1 MTVFFVFQKKK
12 GLSDKKQTC
21 FVISDDNNLGD
32 GQLACQSDDTFQ
44 KTYTPPTGYSIRDT
58 LDLVRLD
65 SLVDEDI
72 WLLKIDVEGFE
83 PSVFAGA
90 TRLIETRKIHYLFSE
105 VSHGMMKD
113 HGYDSADYIKF
124 LRTMGFSCSLDS
136 FDGPYFVEV

>member
-1 MTVFFVFQKKK
+1 M
-12 GLSDKKQTC
+12 SDKKKTC

-90 TRLIETRKIHYLFSE
+90 TRLIETRKIHYLPK
-105 VSHGMMKD
+105 V
-113 HGYDSADYIKF
+113 KF
-124 LRTMGFSCSLDS
+124 L
-136 FDGPYFVEV
+136 